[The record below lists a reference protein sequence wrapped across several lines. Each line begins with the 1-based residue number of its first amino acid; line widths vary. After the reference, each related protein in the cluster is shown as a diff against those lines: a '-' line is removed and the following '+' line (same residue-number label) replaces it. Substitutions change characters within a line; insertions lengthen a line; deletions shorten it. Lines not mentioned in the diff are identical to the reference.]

1 MAAILLKQEKYAE
14 AEKQLRDALA
24 INAKNPYANNLLGIA
39 LREQGKFKEA
49 KAAYEAA
56 LTLDPNYAKAHFN
69 LGVLADLYMQDL
81 PTALGHY
88 ERYQG
93 LQSKPDPA
101 VATWIVDLQKRT
113 GVYKAPPR
121 PAAPVVSAPEGEGSA
136 GDATSQAPA
145 SGAEAAAPAP
155 AGSEPAA
162 PTITAQQKT
171 AP

>member
-56 LTLDPNYAKAHFN
+56 LALDPNYAKAHFN

-81 PTALGHY
+81 PTALSHY

-101 VATWIVDLQKRT
+101 VANWIVDLQKRT

-121 PAAPVVSAPEGEGSA
+121 PAAPVAAAAEGGSSEEGT
-136 GDATSQAPA
+136 D
-145 SGAEAAAPAP
+145 AAAPS
-155 AGSEPAA
+155 AGNEVPAA
-162 PTITAQQKT
+162 TPAEGQSPVPNATAQQKSST
-171 AP
+171 